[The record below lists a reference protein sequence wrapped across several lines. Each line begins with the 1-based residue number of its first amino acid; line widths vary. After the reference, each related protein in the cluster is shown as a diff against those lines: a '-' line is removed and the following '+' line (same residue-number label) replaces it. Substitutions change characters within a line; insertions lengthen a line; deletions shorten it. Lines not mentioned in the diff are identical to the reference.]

1 MDAAT
6 EARLSAGVAVRRE
19 ARLRASPSGE
29 GLAARREARGW
40 RRAVVRSR
48 AQAGLAALREVAH
61 KRGWRRAEKLRVCA
75 WGEAVR
81 REIRDIRYPTGVQEV
96 S

>member
-40 RRAVVRSR
+40 RRAGRC
-48 AQAGLAALREVAH
+48 AGMAARRGE

-81 REIRDIRYPTGVQEV
+81 REIRDIRYPAGVQEV